1 MNKTLINKDIIPK
14 KNEINNS
21 KKQNNIP
28 KPKAKKYFIK
38 KNIHNSSS
46 KIVNRVNSV
55 QIKER
60 EKKDNSINFSSFINN
75 CPNKKYRNNS
85 SYLNEIEIKNN
96 TVIESYNNKNIG
108 NNIKN
113 KNLKYRNVEYFKLNN
128 EPEEKGIEDK
138 IYLNKTQVISSKYKD
153 LFETKTNS
161 THKSII
167 KKELI
172 GKCKNDIINSK
183 LVYHNNV
190 NNKNLKKEKNKKA
203 NGDLYDKIVELS
215 NDNSKLLYKNLKL
228 LNDNETIFKG
238 YLNNLYYQNK
248 YLATHR
254 IIMIYN
260 ILHSKKI
267 SNIELCLRKWKNICN
282 IKINNIFCNL
292 MKRNKYC
299 NHCGFFNLFD
309 CSKYSFKDKSYDC
322 KWKNIY
328 RLLRNIIYFYN
339 DLKKINP
346 KKYYFQI
353 WKFSN

>member
-1 MNKTLINKDIIPK
+1 M
-14 KNEINNS
+14 
-21 KKQNNIP
+21 
-28 KPKAKKYFIK
+28 
-38 KNIHNSSS
+38 
-46 KIVNRVNSV
+46 
-55 QIKER
+55 
-60 EKKDNSINFSSFINN
+60 
-75 CPNKKYRNNS
+75 
-85 SYLNEIEIKNN
+85 
-96 TVIESYNNKNIG
+96 
-108 NNIKN
+108 
-113 KNLKYRNVEYFKLNN
+113 
-128 EPEEKGIEDK
+128 
-138 IYLNKTQVISSKYKD
+138 
-153 LFETKTNS
+153 
-161 THKSII
+161 
-167 KKELI
+167 
-172 GKCKNDIINSK
+172 
-183 LVYHNNV
+183 
-190 NNKNLKKEKNKKA
+190 
-203 NGDLYDKIVELS
+203 
-215 NDNSKLLYKNLKL
+215 LYKNLKL